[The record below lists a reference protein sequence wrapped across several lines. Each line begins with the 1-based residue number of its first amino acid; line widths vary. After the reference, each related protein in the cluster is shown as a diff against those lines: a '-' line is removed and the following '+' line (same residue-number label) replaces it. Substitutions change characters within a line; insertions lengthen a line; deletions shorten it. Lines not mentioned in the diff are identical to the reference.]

1 MKNRS
6 IIITLSVVM
15 GITLLSVFA
24 ALIVFIITTN
34 TYSNQLENLYK
45 RNYYELSSNINDIEV
60 DMSKLIAT
68 NSTTTK
74 REVLTNLYSNCTM
87 ANNNLSMLPI
97 SNTKIKNVN
106 DFVNKLGGYVY
117 SLLTKVNNN
126 QSFSDYDYQTINDL
140 HSESQRLMVAYN
152 EHISSLK
159 FDYKILKDVNFSDGD
174 KSSFDAGLVNSDNS
188 KVPTLIYDGPFADSV
203 VNKEIK
209 GLPNNEITK
218 EQAYDIV
225 MTQLTMLDVTSIRY
239 VGESDGNFYTY
250 NFSVEA
256 DNRTLFVQVSKMG
269 GKIVDITGYS
279 NGNTIKYDLNICID
293 MAETLARSLGYDN
306 VYQVWYAENNN
317 IVYINL
323 APIINH
329 VIYYPDL
336 VKVKVDKCAGVIALE
351 GKNYWYNHVERDLNN
366 INVTFDKAQNNLS
379 KALTVNER
387 NYALIPNKYS
397 GETLTYEFVCT
408 WKDYTYYVYID
419 VSTGEEV
426 NIMRVIKTTSGDLII

>member
-1 MKNRS
+1 MKNKS

-218 EQAYDIV
+218 EQASDIV

-256 DNRTLFVQVSKMG
+256 DDRTLFVQVSKMG

-279 NGNTIKYDLNICID
+279 NGNTIKYDLNQCID

-351 GKNYWYNHVERDLNN
+351 GKNYWYNHVERDLGN

>member
-1 MKNRS
+1 MKNKS

-106 DFVNKLGGYVY
+106 EFVNKLGGYVY

-218 EQAYDIV
+218 EQASDIV

-239 VGESDGNFYTY
+239 VGESNGNFYTY

-279 NGNTIKYDLNICID
+279 NGNTIKFDLNQCID

-351 GKNYWYNHVERDLNN
+351 GKNYWYNHIARDLDN

>member
-1 MKNRS
+1 MKNKS

-106 DFVNKLGGYVY
+106 EFVNKLGGYVY

-218 EQAYDIV
+218 EQASDIV

-239 VGESDGNFYTY
+239 VGESNGNFYTY

-279 NGNTIKYDLNICID
+279 NGNTIKYDLNQCID

-351 GKNYWYNHVERDLNN
+351 GKNYWYNHIERDLDN

>member
-1 MKNRS
+1 
-6 IIITLSVVM
+6 
-15 GITLLSVFA
+15 
-24 ALIVFIITTN
+24 
-34 TYSNQLENLYK
+34 
-45 RNYYELSSNINDIEV
+45 
-60 DMSKLIAT
+60 
-68 NSTTTK
+68 
-74 REVLTNLYSNCTM
+74 
-87 ANNNLSMLPI
+87 
-97 SNTKIKNVN
+97 
-106 DFVNKLGGYVY
+106 
-117 SLLTKVNNN
+117 
-126 QSFSDYDYQTINDL
+126 
-140 HSESQRLMVAYN
+140 MVAYN

-351 GKNYWYNHVERDLNN
+351 GKNYWYNHIERDLNN

>member
-1 MKNRS
+1 MKNKS

-106 DFVNKLGGYVY
+106 EFVNKLGGYVY

-218 EQAYDIV
+218 EQASDIV

-239 VGESDGNFYTY
+239 VGESNGNFYTY

-279 NGNTIKYDLNICID
+279 NGNTIKYDLNQCID

-351 GKNYWYNHVERDLNN
+351 GKNYWYNHIARDLDN

>member
-1 MKNRS
+1 MKNKS

-106 DFVNKLGGYVY
+106 EFVNKLGGYVY

-218 EQAYDIV
+218 EQASDIV
-225 MTQLTMLDVTSIRY
+225 MTQLTMLDVTSVRY

-279 NGNTIKYDLNICID
+279 NGNTIKYDLNQCID

-351 GKNYWYNHVERDLNN
+351 GKNYWYNHIERDLDN

-419 VSTGEEV
+419 VSSGEEV

>member
-1 MKNRS
+1 MKNKS

-74 REVLTNLYSNCTM
+74 REVLTNLYGNCTM

-126 QSFSDYDYQTINDL
+126 QLFSDYDYQTINDL

-218 EQAYDIV
+218 EQASDIV

-279 NGNTIKYDLNICID
+279 NGNTIKYDLNQCID

-351 GKNYWYNHVERDLNN
+351 GKNYWYNHVERDLSN

>member
-1 MKNRS
+1 MKNKS

-351 GKNYWYNHVERDLNN
+351 GKNYWYNHIERDLNN

>member
-1 MKNRS
+1 MKNKS

-106 DFVNKLGGYVY
+106 EFVNKLGGYVY

-174 KSSFDAGLVNSDNS
+174 KSLFDAGLVNSDNS

-218 EQAYDIV
+218 EQASDIV

-279 NGNTIKYDLNICID
+279 NGNTIKYDLNQCID
-293 MAETLARSLGYDN
+293 MAEILARSLGYDN

-351 GKNYWYNHVERDLNN
+351 GKNYWYNHIERDLDN